1 MGASIS
7 FDSKYKLIL
16 DPEVQCISPSSKAG
30 GDSRYESESGSGSE
44 SGSDAGSGAG
54 SGSESGSG
62 SDSDD
67 ETKIIT
73 VKITPEIVGYIRAY
87 IRSDDFL
94 DILDKITEIELQE
107 YGHGPESALVFDSQ
121 TVVYNMNDNK
131 IESSGIW
138 EYIEPPP
145 PAPKNS
151 RKHKSKSR
159 SNGDD
164 NADAD
169 AAAAATKN
177 EFKTKED
184 DLSVSEIETVIA
196 ERFKEYSERHEFII
210 HESKTRMFILNIHS
224 IYVVKE

>member
-16 DPEVQCISPSSKAG
+16 DPEVQCISPSSKSG
-30 GDSRYESESGSGSE
+30 GDSRYESESGSGSDA
-44 SGSDAGSGAG
+44 GSDAGSGAG

-169 AAAAATKN
+169 AAAAAAKN

>member
-16 DPEVQCISPSSKAG
+16 DPEVQCISPSSKSG
-30 GDSRYESESGSGSE
+30 GDSRYESESG

-169 AAAAATKN
+169 AAAAAAKN